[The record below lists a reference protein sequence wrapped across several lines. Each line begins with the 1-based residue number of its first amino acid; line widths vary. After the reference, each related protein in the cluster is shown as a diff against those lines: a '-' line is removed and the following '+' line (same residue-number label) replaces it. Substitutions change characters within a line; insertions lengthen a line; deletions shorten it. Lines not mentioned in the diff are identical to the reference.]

1 MRQFPHFVGA
11 YCVLVF
17 SVAESQPVKAICI
30 QQRSAAMQSLI
41 PTYQRSW
48 ITTQEPDD
56 IKSAGLNAIRV
67 PVSNA
72 IEGTPA
78 TKYFEQFCCSSP
90 SRPQA
95 SFCGLR

>member
-1 MRQFPHFVGA
+1 MRPFPHFVGP

-17 SVAESQPVKAICI
+17 SVAESQPVQAICI
-30 QQRSAAMQSLI
+30 QQRGAALQSLI
-41 PTYQRSW
+41 TTYQQSW
-48 ITTQEPDD
+48 ITTQELDN
-56 IKSAGLNAIRV
+56 IKSAGFNAIRV

-72 IEGTPA
+72 IEGTP
-78 TKYFEQFCCSSP
+78 TSKYFEQFCSSSP